1 MNDQLI
7 GDIGYNGKTF
17 SQLLELE
24 CCEFL
29 LDKFNSSFKSSG
41 TITNNSLAN

>member
-17 SQLLELE
+17 SQVLELE

-29 LDKFNSSFKSSG
+29 LDKFNSSFKSS
-41 TITNNSLAN
+41 ISEYSA